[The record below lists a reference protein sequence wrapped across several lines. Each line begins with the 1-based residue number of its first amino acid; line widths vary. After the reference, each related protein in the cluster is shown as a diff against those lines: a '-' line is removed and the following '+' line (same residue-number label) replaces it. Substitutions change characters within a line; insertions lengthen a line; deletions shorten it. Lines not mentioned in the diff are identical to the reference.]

1 MNRPAFVENA
11 GVRQRRVWRVTSFSS
26 PDGLDLPEL
35 ESMQFGKDAFHFN
48 YGYEPAE
55 LIMRSEGKWIE

>member
-1 MNRPAFVENA
+1 MPCL
-11 GVRQRRVWRVTSFSS
+11 RVNDRDVS
-26 PDGLDLPEL
+26 DCIDLPEL

-55 LIMRSEGKWIE
+55 LIMRSEGEWIE